1 MLRHAIAPSR
11 RYTKAS
17 HDVVRHPRLG
27 SDAKV
32 LLLHVQ
38 GLPEDQAGQALSE
51 HARNLGITGRAYQ
64 KAKKQ
69 LVENGFVH
77 ERRRQAGRGHW
88 ATDQLCS
95 NVPLTAEQARRVQD
109 GLVVAPEPQPS
120 TRERAVGQPGVR
132 AAGDSLPVEEEREK
146 NSPHPPSEPEAEA
159 EAEAEAGRDST
170 PGPELKVTERLL
182 LSLRHA
188 TPQLHL
194 GVREARRLA
203 ELAAEWIRRGITT
216 TDLRRAL
223 TSELP
228 PEGVRSAVGFLR
240 HRLVQKLPEPPE
252 VPVPTIGRPA
262 TPPRVRELVPCA
274 GPGEDHVFRAVG
286 DETHCAPCRQ
296 EEARAFW
303 AARAATYAQQPPHI
317 PWRERVAS
325 LAANPAETA

>member
-38 GLPEDQAGQALSE
+38 GLPEDRAGQALSE
-51 HARNLGITGRAYQ
+51 HARSLGITGRAYQ

-69 LVENGFVH
+69 LAENGFVH
-77 ERRRQAGRGHW
+77 ERRRQVGRGHW

-95 NVPLTAEQARRVQD
+95 NVPLTAEQARRVLD
-109 GLVVAPEPQPS
+109 GLVVAPAPQPS
-120 TRERAVGQPGVR
+120 TRERTVGQLGIRAVGG
-132 AAGDSLPVEEEREK
+132 SLPVEEEREK
-146 NSPHPPSEPEAEA
+146 NYPHPPSEAEPESEAEP
-159 EAEAEAGRDST
+159 GRDST
-170 PGPELKVTERLL
+170 PAPELNVTERLL

-194 GVREARRLA
+194 GVREARGLA
-203 ELAAEWIRRGITT
+203 ELAAEWIRRGSTT

-240 HRLVQKLPEPPE
+240 HRLVQKLPEPPA
-252 VPVPTIGRPA
+252 PTDARPA
-262 TPPRVRELVPCA
+262 APPRVRELVPCA

-296 EEARAFW
+296 EEARASW
-303 AARAATYAQQPPHI
+303 AAQAAAYAQQPPHI

>member
-38 GLPEDQAGQALSE
+38 GLPEDRAGQALSE

-77 ERRRQAGRGHW
+77 ERRRQVGRGHW

-95 NVPLTAEQARRVQD
+95 NVPLTADQARRVQD
-109 GLVVAPEPQPS
+109 GLVVTPAPQPS

-146 NSPHPPSEPEAEA
+146 NYPHPPSEAEPEAEP
-159 EAEAEAGRDST
+159 GPDST
-170 PGPELKVTERLL
+170 PDPELNVTERLL

-194 GVREARRLA
+194 GVREARGLA

-216 TDLRRAL
+216 NDLRRAL

-228 PEGVRSAVGFLR
+228 PDGVRSAVGFLR
-240 HRLVQKLPEPPE
+240 HRLVQKLPEPPA
-252 VPVPTIGRPA
+252 PTTARPA

-274 GPGEDHVFRAVG
+274 GPGGDHVFRAVG

-296 EEARAFW
+296 EEAW
-303 AARAATYAQQPPHI
+303 ALRSARAAAYAQQPPRI

-325 LAANPAETA
+325 LAAKSTETA

>member
-11 RYTKAS
+11 RFTKAS
-17 HDVVRHPRLG
+17 HDIVRHPRLG

-32 LLLHVQ
+32 LLVYVQ

-51 HARNLGITGRAYQ
+51 HAAKLGITGRAYQ

-77 ERRRQAGRGHW
+77 ERRRQVGRGHW

-109 GLVVAPEPQPS
+109 GPVVMPAPQPS
-120 TRERAVGQPGVR
+120 TQERTVGQPRVR

-146 NSPHPPSEPEAEA
+146 NYPHPPSEAEPEAEP
-159 EAEAEAGRDST
+159 GPDST
-170 PGPELKVTERLL
+170 PDPELNVTERLL

-194 GVREARRLA
+194 GVREARGLA

-216 TDLRRAL
+216 TDLHRAL

-252 VPVPTIGRPA
+252 PTTARPA
-262 TPPRVRELVPCA
+262 NAPRVRELVPCA

-296 EEARAFW
+296 EEARASW
-303 AARAATYAQQPPHI
+303 AAQAAAYAQQPPHI

-325 LAANPAETA
+325 LTANPAETA

>member
-11 RYTKAS
+11 RFTKAS

-27 SDAKV
+27 SDAKI
-32 LLLHVQ
+32 LLLYVQ
-38 GLPEDQAGQALSE
+38 GLPEDRAGRALSE
-51 HARNLGITGRAYQ
+51 HAGRLGITGRAYQ

-69 LVENGFVH
+69 LVEHGFVH

-95 NVPLTAEQARRVQD
+95 NVPLTEEEARRVQE
-109 GLVVAPEPQPS
+109 GPVVAHAPQPS
-120 TRERAVGQPGVR
+120 AQERTVGRPGARPV
-132 AAGDSLPVEEEREK
+132 GDSPPVEEEREK
-146 NSPHPPSEPEAEA
+146 NCPHPPSEAEPEVEP
-159 EAEAEAGRDST
+159 DSA
-170 PGPELKVTERLL
+170 PDPELSVSGRLL

-188 TPQLHL
+188 APQLHL
-194 GVREARRLA
+194 GVREAQGLA

-228 PEGVRSAVGFLR
+228 PDGVRSAVGFLR
-240 HRLVQKLPEPPE
+240 HRLVQKLPEPPA
-252 VPVPTIGRPA
+252 PTAAHAAAPS
-262 TPPRVRELVPCA
+262 RVRELVPCA

-303 AARAATYAQQPPHI
+303 AAHAAAYAEQPPHV
-317 PWRERVAS
+317 PWRERVAA
-325 LAANPAETA
+325 LAVNSAEST